1 MRFSAPAGLF
11 CAYAAGMGL
20 TVGVA
25 ALAVALARDGL
36 LRRIRHATPLLSRL
50 GGALLVAA
58 GAYVAWYGWFEIR
71 ILRGATT
78 DDPIIGA
85 AAVAQRRLAT
95 LLDQTGAGTLTVILA
110 TLLALP
116 ALGWWRQRRR
126 HSRSARQPTPTRQ
139 APTDGSEG

>member
-1 MRFSAPAGLF
+1 
-11 CAYAAGMGL
+11 MGL

-36 LRRIRHATPLLSRL
+36 LSRIRRAAPLLSRL
-50 GGALLVAA
+50 GGALLVVA

-78 DDPIIGA
+78 DDPIIDA

-95 LLDQTGAGTLTVILA
+95 LLDHTGAGTLTVILA
-110 TLLALP
+110 ALLAGT
-116 ALGWWRQRRR
+116 ALSWWRQRRR
-126 HSRSARQPTPTRQ
+126 HSRPARTAHPDP
-139 APTDGSEG
+139 PGTD